1 MKVNTL
7 RKLDLIVW
15 MNLLKWQ
22 AIKGISDKKIA
33 ACLGIKDLHNRRTSY
48 YLTTREIGRVCEI
61 LEIEP
66 QKLFE
71 I

>member
-7 RKLDLIVW
+7 RKLDLVVW

-22 AIKGISDKKIA
+22 AIKGVSDKKVV
-33 ACLGIKDLHNRRTSY
+33 ACLGIKDLHNIKNSHL
-48 YLTTREIGRVCEI
+48 LTTSEIGRLCEL

-66 QKLFE
+66 EKLFE
-71 I
+71 R

>member
-7 RKLDLIVW
+7 RKLDLVVW

-33 ACLGIKDLHNRRTSY
+33 ACLGVRDLHNRKSSHL
-48 YLTTREIGRVCEI
+48 LTTSEIGRLCEL

-66 QKLFE
+66 EKLFE
-71 I
+71 R